1 MDFNTHFTSF
11 ANCSA
16 YLTSNPWW
24 DLLHNLYMK
33 KRTEPLT
40 TENILKRRTSKN
52 PKSRGVNEMP
62 LKAEDMKY

>member
-1 MDFNTHFTSF
+1 
-11 ANCSA
+11 
-16 YLTSNPWW
+16 
-24 DLLHNLYMK
+24 MK
-33 KRTEPLT
+33 LIMKSGGYWGHSVNRY